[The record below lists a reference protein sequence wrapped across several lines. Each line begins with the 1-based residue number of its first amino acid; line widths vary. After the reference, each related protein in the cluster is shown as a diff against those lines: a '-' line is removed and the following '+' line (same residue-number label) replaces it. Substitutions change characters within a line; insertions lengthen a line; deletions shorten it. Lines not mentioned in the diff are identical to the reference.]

1 MKNLNRALAGSLM
14 SLSML
19 GGLALSSPAHALVS
33 PIGLSVAGP
42 VQLPPSDFT
51 VAGARASLLWGN
63 HRSVYGFDFSFI
75 GNHTQNSFTGVA
87 LAGGYNWNQGTTT
100 AIGLQAAGFAN
111 VNINKATIVG
121 LQVAGLINYNGAEST
136 LVGLGAALIN
146 RTPHT
151 KVIGAQ
157 AGLYNQA
164 REVYGF
170 QFGLINSAES
180 LHGVQ
185 LGLLNFNK
193 TGLFAV
199 APFLNV
205 GF

>member
-1 MKNLNRALAGSLM
+1 MKNLVRSVVGAAVL
-14 SLSML
+14 LSVFF
-19 GGLALSSPAHALVS
+19 GVVLSKPAHALVS

-51 VAGARASLLWGN
+51 VAGARASLFWGS
-63 HRSVYGFDFSFI
+63 HRSVYGFDLSVI
-75 GNHTQNSFTGVA
+75 GNHTQNNFGGVA
-87 LAGGYNWNQGTTT
+87 LAGGYNWNQGSATV
-100 AIGLQAAGFAN
+100 IGLQAAGLAN
-111 VNINKATIVG
+111 VNVNKATIVG
-121 LQVAGLINYNGAEST
+121 LQLAGLINYNGSEST
-136 LVGLGAALIN
+136 LVGIGAALIN

-151 KVIGAQ
+151 KLIGVQ
-157 AGLYNQA
+157 MGLYNQA

-170 QFGLINSAES
+170 QFGVFNSAES

-193 TGLFAV
+193 SGLFAV